1 MENNNNVVLFSK
13 AVAYAAKKHAAQTR
27 REGSPYIYHPL
38 AVATMVRNM
47 GFGIDYQIAAV
58 LHDTLEDTDATEE
71 ELRRIFGNEVT
82 DAVVLLTRKPGEDEE
97 EYVSSILQNHIAAV
111 VKNADKIHNLREVVC
126 VGIPGSK
133 RTEAEAQHAVRYL
146 NKAIKYYM
154 NRFSQALNDA
164 IDFTRT
170 KLHDWTVP
178 DFTASVPAYTKEKMT
193 LFMDQE
199 VDPKLQEELPDFS
212 LPCEKIQFIELD
224 FSDIC
229 DPILYCFYDLSLIH
243 YYFSFRSFMIL
254 INLFPEVYFVQNYSA
269 AASAPPSAFASE
281 IAASVLTNLPTGD
294 WMLPMNLATR
304 TSLDGMLAI
313 FWIPS

>member
-229 DPILYCFYDLSLIH
+229 DPILYCFYDLDRVRGTYSKCWKLTHFGWVRADEKEVNMRAVCGTNCEDCELSFPNEVLMTLKFLRDECH
-243 YYFSFRSFMIL
+243 YFQPGAKLGI
-254 INLFPEVYFVQNYSA
+254 
-269 AASAPPSAFASE
+269 E
-281 IAASVLTNLPTGD
+281 I
-294 WMLPMNLATR
+294 
-304 TSLDGMLAI
+304 
-313 FWIPS
+313 